1 MSQRNFFT
9 GEKCFANVDIPGLGG
24 AVFAVEGG
32 RLQIMAYDPGKAE
45 TPHGVRAISDGITPV
60 SNIARQW
67 VGESQ
72 LRKDPS
78 QIGVRLPDV
87 NP

>member
-1 MSQRNFFT
+1 MQQRNFFT
-9 GEKCFANVDIPGLGG
+9 GEKCFANIDIPGSKGD
-24 AVFAVEGG
+24 VFVVEGG
-32 RLQIMAYDPGKAE
+32 RLQIMAYDPGKVE
-45 TPHGVRAISDGITPV
+45 TPHSIRAMGDGITPV
-60 SNIARQW
+60 SNIARVW
-67 VGESQ
+67 VSEAQ

>member
-1 MSQRNFFT
+1 MQQRNFFT
-9 GEKCFANVDIPGLGG
+9 GEKCFANVDIAGTNG
-24 AVFAVEGG
+24 AVFATEGG
-32 RLQIMAYDPGKAE
+32 QLQIMAYDPGKAD
-45 TPHGVRAISDGITPV
+45 TPHAVRAIGDGIIPV
-60 SNIARQW
+60 SNIARVW
-67 VGESQ
+67 VGEGQ